1 MFVIRLDHFTICWM
15 RAFHI
20 EKESV
25 FMSLEKVQSYTLEKQ
40 KHDSVLMQL
49 EALMM
54 KRKMMKKM
62 MKQLIRVEQKGK

>member
-1 MFVIRLDHFTICWM
+1 M